1 MNTAITIFKRDEY
14 GEVRTAVINGE
25 PMFCLVDVCKP
36 LGLGSPHKVA
46 SRLKEFDGVT
56 TIPVIDSL
64 GRTQEATFI
73 SEPNLYRVIF
83 QSRKPE
89 ARKFEAWVVEEVL
102 PSLRKTGTYTVP
114 QAESTALVP
123 KSFAEA
129 LELAARLEREREQLA
144 KENSHLSH
152 LRLIEAPKV
161 EVCDHFLD
169 TEGMVN
175 IDTLSKILHDRHY
188 IDIGP
193 VKLFR
198 FLRDHKVIKYTV
210 VWAGQH
216 PLDINVPMQDYI
228 DRGWLDLKHSSK
240 KKIHG
245 FEVSLPVTYVTP
257 KGEVGIRNMLLSH
270 GYAPSNLPR
279 PAA

>member
-1 MNTAITIFKRDEY
+1 MNTAITIFRRDEY
-14 GEVRTAVINGE
+14 GEVRTAIINGE
-25 PMFCLVDVCKP
+25 PLFCLSDVCKP

-46 SRLKEFDGVT
+46 ARLKEFGGVT
-56 TIPVIDSL
+56 TIPTPTSSGIQPM
-64 GRTQEATFI
+64 TYINEA
-73 SEPNLYRVIF
+73 NLYRVIF

-114 QAESTALVP
+114 QAETTAIVP
-123 KSFAEA
+123 RSFAEA
-129 LELAARLEREREQLA
+129 LELAAKIEREREQLA
-144 KENSHLSH
+144 RENSHLSH

-161 EVCDHFLD
+161 EACEHFLD

-193 VKLFR
+193 VKLFK
-198 FLRDHKVIKYTV
+198 FLREHKVIKYTV

-257 KGEVGIRNMLLSH
+257 KGEIGIRNMLLSH
-270 GYAPSNLPR
+270 GYAPSSLPK